1 MQTNPY
7 IDNTKEVIQFLAD
20 SRSQQGISIHSLA
33 DSLGVYPNAIRQYLN
48 PASNPQLDN
57 IVRLGNAL
65 GITFSTSNTRK
76 YDNSAEQ
83 LIDLL
88 SKAKDY
94 QGLSTREL
102 AEMTGITQPSICNIL
117 NHSVM
122 PRLNAFL
129 LLARALGI
137 DLEMYSE

>member
-1 MQTNPY
+1 M
-7 IDNTKEVIQFLAD
+7 
-20 SRSQQGISIHSLA
+20 A
-33 DSLGVYPNAIRQYLN
+33 DSLGVYPNAIHRYLN

-129 LLARALGI
+129 LLAMALGI

>member
-1 MQTNPY
+1 MPVNSY
-7 IDNTKEVIQFLAD
+7 IDNTREVIQFLAD
-20 SRSQQGISIHSLA
+20 FRSRQGISIRALA

-48 PASNPQLDN
+48 PASNPQLDS

-65 GITFSTSNTRK
+65 GITFSTNNTRK
-76 YDNSAEQ
+76 YDNSADQ

-88 SKAKDY
+88 ADARAY
-94 QGLSTREL
+94 QQITTREL
-102 AEMTGITQPSICNIL
+102 SEMTGITQPSICNIL

-129 LLARALGI
+129 LLAGALGV

>member
-20 SRSQQGISIHSLA
+20 SRSQQGISIRSLA

-102 AEMTGITQPSICNIL
+102 SKMTGITQPSICNIL

-129 LLARALGI
+129 LLAGALGI